1 MVCRTLLGCYLIVH
15 KYSVFSHFYLNFV
28 SVIVN
33 FFLISVESGGTNESL
48 RTGSV
53 SQRIVV
59 LTCKLFGCFLPTTET
74 NLISFVVYVNRQD
87 LQDNSLNQI
96 LCDFEFERVHYI
108 SIKHAL
114 EKCEKH
120 SPSALVSL
128 HFLVFLKIPKCL
140 YVLYNSTMHS
150 ARFSFLS

>member
-1 MVCRTLLGCYLIVH
+1 M
-15 KYSVFSHFYLNFV
+15 NFV

-48 RTGSV
+48 RTGSA
-53 SQRIVV
+53 SQRIVM

-96 LCDFEFERVHYI
+96 LCDFEFVDTD
-108 SIKHAL
+108 
-114 EKCEKH
+114 
-120 SPSALVSL
+120 
-128 HFLVFLKIPKCL
+128 FLL
-140 YVLYNSTMHS
+140 
-150 ARFSFLS
+150 FS